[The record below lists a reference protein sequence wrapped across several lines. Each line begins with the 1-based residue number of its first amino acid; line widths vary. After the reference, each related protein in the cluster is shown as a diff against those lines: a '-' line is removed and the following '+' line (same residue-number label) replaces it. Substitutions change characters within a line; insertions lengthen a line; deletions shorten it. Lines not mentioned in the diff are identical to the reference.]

1 MEHVFAQLAGRTN
14 GASGNF
20 VWIPDNQVVTP
31 DNLHLDPGFFL
42 RDVTN
47 ILAASQTEISEG
59 WSFSCANY
67 LTAISPRFCISAAH
81 TVNRNSDGYN
91 GHKMLWLLP
100 GGAFYT
106 NAAIAGLVISN
117 ADLIVCLM
125 ANTNPLFCRV
135 LPAVANL
142 VPALKHG
149 QSPQNLP
156 LPAVLFRGGD
166 GLPEPHTAFVLSL
179 ASDGSSG
186 TAAYGSFAG
195 GFVFGGYEGHDSWIS
210 GDSSSP
216 AFVIINNE
224 AALIGVASTPLGS
237 SSVSAR
243 LAEVNAAMAALAKA
257 AGIPTETVTLFDLS
271 GFAEF

>member
-1 MEHVFAQLAGRTN
+1 MNNSFKLLKSFFNRLFPASLLAVFLIVLAAGCGDPFATKVHSSRPAIRITNLVEHVFAQLAGRTN

-179 ASDGSSG
+179 ASDGSRARRL
-186 TAAYGSFAG
+186 TAR
-195 GFVFGGYEGHDSWIS
+195 
-210 GDSSSP
+210 SP
-216 AFVIINNE
+216 AVLF
-224 AALIGVASTPLGS
+224 L
-237 SSVSAR
+237 
-243 LAEVNAAMAALAKA
+243 AAMKDMTVGLA
-257 AGIPTETVTLFDLS
+257 GTVHHRHL
-271 GFAEF
+271 